1 MKFAESSRKVVLPAI
16 VERAERDIEAVNKWQ
31 DDLKGVSVGI
41 QMIHAGQSG
50 SYADHVYSAR
60 IFCYQPNS
68 GLTNG
73 PMLRTI
79 TEKQA
84 KDIARIFVHHFDDDP
99 KNWASPTLVACRP
112 EANPCGMEEPK
123 PSIYYNDEI
132 RSACWYV
139 QINIAYTG

>member
-16 VERAERDIEAVNKWQ
+16 VERSERDIEAVNKWQ
-31 DDLKGVSVGI
+31 DDLRGVSVGI
-41 QMIHAGQSG
+41 QMIHAGQSA

-68 GLTNG
+68 GLTNA

-79 TEKQA
+79 TEKHA
-84 KDIARIFVHHFDDDP
+84 KDIARIFVHHFDDEP
-99 KNWASPTLVACRP
+99 KDWASPKLVACRP
-112 EANPCGMEEPK
+112 ETNPCGMEEPK
-123 PSIYYNDEI
+123 SSIYNDEV

-139 QINIAYTG
+139 QINLAYTG